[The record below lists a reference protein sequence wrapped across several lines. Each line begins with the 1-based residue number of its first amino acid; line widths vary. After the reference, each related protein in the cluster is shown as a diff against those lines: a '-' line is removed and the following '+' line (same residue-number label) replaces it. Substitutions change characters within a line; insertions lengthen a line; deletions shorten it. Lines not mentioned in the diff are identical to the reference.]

1 MLAVSVDESAHER
14 LLAREDLV
22 FERKYDGIRALVEV
36 TPSAGGRGADARGEP
51 EVRIWSRLGNDK
63 TAQFPEIAEGLAA
76 LAAGLRG
83 PVVLDGEIVAVDAG
97 GRALPF
103 ERIQGRM
110 HRRGRPH
117 PSAAPDTAAVL
128 MAFDLIR
135 DGREDLRPRPLT
147 ERRARLVDRL
157 DPEPGG
163 AVRVVPSR
171 RGGGAD
177 LRDEALA
184 GDWEGLIAKD
194 PASRYLSGRRNP
206 AWRKLKLVRRQEFVV
221 GGWTEGRSSRSGFGA
236 LLVGY
241 YPGGTPATP
250 PPRARAA
257 SGRAAASGRPRGA
270 DRLIYAGHVGSGFTQ
285 TDLDAIGGHL
295 HAIAADESPFTAVPP
310 ANETPHWV
318 EPSLV
323 VEVKFTRWTVDE
335 VLRHPVYLGVRADT
349 APRDV
354 RREDD
359 RARRAPAGAGTA
371 ADPPGVRR
379 AQDSAP
385 DGTSA
390 ADPPGVR
397 PAPAGTSA
405 PSPPGVRRAPDPASA
420 GTSAADPPGA
430 RRAPDPAPAGTS
442 AADPSGARRALDSA
456 PAGISAAD
464 LPGVH
469 RAPDPAP
476 AGISAADLP
485 GVHRAPDPA
494 PAGISAADPPG
505 ARRAPDS
512 APAGI
517 SAADPPGARRA
528 PDPAGTS
535 AAGPPR
541 ARRAA
546 GPPRAHRASDSA
558 RGGIST
564 DGLPRARGGSDRP
577 PPGDAAGPAR
587 AARARPG
594 GSRPSS
600 RSARAP
606 APTPAPLPPEPV
618 ADPAID
624 ALCDQLRALE
634 SGRKRGTLVLPD
646 GSQVPVGNL
655 HKVFWPEPGLTK
667 GDLVRFNLRMSPF
680 LLPVVADRPL
690 VMKRFPNGVDGK
702 WFYQHRS
709 PDELPEGVRVV
720 TVSESLEREDTGVP
734 YLIGGTLQTLAW
746 MAQLAVISQDPWFSR
761 LPDIAEA
768 DWVALDLDPMPE
780 APFSRV
786 VEVARWL
793 HDELVRLGAP
803 CLAKTS
809 GASGLHIYIPL
820 PPGTPYEAGMIFCQ
834 IVATIVASRHPRA
847 ATVERMVK
855 RRAADAVY
863 IDYLQNIYGKT
874 LAAAYSARASPF
886 AGVSTPLTWD
896 EVHDG
901 LKTGLSPRDFTLG
914 NIFDRLAEVGD
925 LWAEL
930 RSGAPADLRAALAG
944 LEAG

>member
-1 MLAVSVDESAHER
+1 MLAVSVDDSAHER
-14 LLAREDLV
+14 LLARDDLV

-36 TPSAGGRGADARGEP
+36 TPPAGRRAADARGEP
-51 EVRIWSRLGNDK
+51 DVRIWSRLGNDK
-63 TAQFPEIAEGLAA
+63 TAQFTEVAEGLAA
-76 LAAGLRG
+76 LAAGFPG
-83 PVVLDGEIVAVDAG
+83 PVVLDGEIVAVDAAG
-97 GRALPF
+97 GALPF

-110 HRRGRPH
+110 HRRGRPRA
-117 PSAAPDTAAVL
+117 AAPGVAGVL
-128 MAFDLIR
+128 IAFDLLR
-135 DGREDLRPRPLT
+135 DGDEDLRPRPFS
-147 ERRARLVDRL
+147 ERRTRLVERL
-157 DPEPGG
+157 GPAAAGV
-163 AVRVVPSR
+163 VRVVPSR
-171 RGGGAD
+171 LGGGAG

-184 GDWEGLIAKD
+184 NDWEGLIVKD
-194 PASRYLSGRRNP
+194 PASRYLSGRRSP

-250 PPRARAA
+250 PPRARASA
-257 SGRAAASGRPRGA
+257 ARAAASGRPRGA

-285 TDLDAIGGHL
+285 TDLDAIGDHL

-318 EPSLV
+318 EPSFV

-359 RARRAPAGAGTA
+359 RARRAPAGAGTSA

-379 AQDSAP
+379 APAPAGAGTSAADLP
-385 DGTSA
+385 GVRRTPAPAPAPAGTSA

-397 PAPAGTSA
+397 
-405 PSPPGVRRAPDPASA
+405 
-420 GTSAADPPGA
+420 
-430 RRAPDPAPAGTS
+430 RAPDPAPAATS
-442 AADPSGARRALDSA
+442 AS
-456 PAGISAAD
+456 
-464 LPGVH
+464 
-469 RAPDPAP
+469 
-476 AGISAADLP
+476 
-485 GVHRAPDPA
+485 
-494 PAGISAADPPG
+494 
-505 ARRAPDS
+505 
-512 APAGI
+512 
-517 SAADPPGARRA
+517 
-528 PDPAGTS
+528 
-535 AAGPPR
+535 GPPR
-541 ARRAA
+541 AR
-546 GPPRAHRASDSA
+546 RASDSA
-558 RGGIST
+558 RGGISA
-564 DGLPRARGGSDRP
+564 DGLPRARGASDRP
-577 PPGDAAGPAR
+577 PSGNAAGPAR
-587 AARARPG
+587 TARARAG
-594 GSRPSS
+594 GSRPAA

-606 APTPAPLPPEPV
+606 APTLAPLPRQPV

-667 GDLVRFNLRMSPF
+667 GDLVRFNLRMSPL

-793 HDELVRLGAP
+793 HDELARLDAP

-886 AGVSTPLTWD
+886 AGVSTPLTWV

-901 LKTGLSPRDFTLG
+901 LKTGLSPRDLTLG
-914 NIFDRLAEVGD
+914 NIFDRLSGVGD

>member
-1 MLAVSVDESAHER
+1 MLAVSADESAHER

-36 TPSAGGRGADARGEP
+36 TPPAGRRGAGARGEP

-63 TAQFPEIAEGLAA
+63 TEQFPEIAVELAA
-76 LAAGLRG
+76 LAARVPG

-103 ERIQGRM
+103 ERLQGRM
-110 HRRGRPH
+110 HRFGRPH
-117 PSAAPDTAAVL
+117 PRAPDTAAVL

-147 ERRARLVDRL
+147 ERRARLVERL
-157 DPEPGG
+157 DEEAGG
-163 AVRVVPSR
+163 VVRVVQSR
-171 RGGGAD
+171 VGGGVD
-177 LRDEALA
+177 LRGEALA
-184 GDWEGLIAKD
+184 GDWEGLLVKD
-194 PASRYLSGRRNP
+194 PASKYLSGRRSS

-236 LLVGY
+236 LLVGH
-241 YPGGTPATP
+241 YPGGTGAEPLS
-250 PPRARAA
+250 R
-257 SGRAAASGRPRGA
+257 GRAAASARASSAGPRRAA

-285 TDLDAIGGHL
+285 ADLDAIGAHL
-295 HAIAADESPFTAVPP
+295 HAIAAGESPFTAVPP

-323 VEVKFTRWTVDE
+323 VEVKFTRWTADE
-335 VLRHPVYLGVRADT
+335 VLRHPVYVGVRADT

-354 RREDD
+354 RREDGGGAPGSARAVTAAARSPHTPRAARSP
-359 RARRAPAGAGTA
+359 RARRAPGSPPAVTA
-371 ADPPGVRR
+371 A
-379 AQDSAP
+379 
-385 DGTSA
+385 SA
-390 ADPPGVR
+390 A
-397 PAPAGTSA
+397 
-405 PSPPGVRRAPDPASA
+405 
-420 GTSAADPPGA
+420 
-430 RRAPDPAPAGTS
+430 
-442 AADPSGARRALDSA
+442 L
-456 PAGISAAD
+456 
-464 LPGVH
+464 
-469 RAPDPAP
+469 
-476 AGISAADLP
+476 
-485 GVHRAPDPA
+485 
-494 PAGISAADPPG
+494 
-505 ARRAPDS
+505 
-512 APAGI
+512 
-517 SAADPPGARRA
+517 
-528 PDPAGTS
+528 
-535 AAGPPR
+535 
-541 ARRAA
+541 
-546 GPPRAHRASDSA
+546 
-558 RGGIST
+558 
-564 DGLPRARGGSDRP
+564 RARGGCASGR
-577 PPGDAAGPAR
+577 
-587 AARARPG
+587 
-594 GSRPSS
+594 SPSS

-606 APTPAPLPPEPV
+606 AGAPASPPMSAP
-618 ADPAID
+618 DPAID

-634 SGRKRGTLVLPD
+634 ASRKRGVIRLPD
-646 GSQVPVGNL
+646 GSEVPVGNL

-667 GDLVRFNLRMSPF
+667 GDLVRFNLRMSPY

-690 VMKRFPNGVDGK
+690 VMKRFPNGIDGK

-720 TVSESLEREDTGVP
+720 TVNESLEREDTGVP

-780 APFSRV
+780 APFGRV

-793 HDELVRLGAP
+793 HDELDRLGVP

-886 AGVSTPLTWD
+886 AGVSTPLTWA

-901 LKTGLSPRDFTLG
+901 LKTGLSPRDFTLE
-914 NIFDRLAEVGD
+914 NVFERLAEVGD
-925 LWAEL
+925 LWADL
-930 RSGAPADLRAALAG
+930 RTAAPADLRAVLTG

>member
-1 MLAVSVDESAHER
+1 MGGRTGSRAAAAGRAPRRARRADADRGPAWTEDAAALRPMLAVSADESAHDR

-36 TPSAGGRGADARGEP
+36 TPPAARRGAAARGEP

-63 TAQFPEIAEGLAA
+63 TGQFPEIAVELSA
-76 LAAGLRG
+76 LAARLAG

-103 ERIQGRM
+103 ERLQGRM
-110 HRRGRPH
+110 HRFGRPH
-117 PSAAPDTAAVL
+117 PRTPDTAAVL

-147 ERRARLVDRL
+147 DRRARLVERL
-157 DPEPGG
+157 DPDAGG

-171 RGGGAD
+171 VGGGVD
-177 LRDEALA
+177 LRGEALA
-184 GDWEGLIAKD
+184 DDWEGLLVKD
-194 PASRYLSGRRNP
+194 PASKYLSGRRSP

-241 YPGGTPATP
+241 YPGGTGGEP
-250 PPRARAA
+250 PSR
-257 SGRAAASGRPRGA
+257 GRAAASARASSAAPRRA
-270 DRLIYAGHVGSGFTQ
+270 ANRLIYAGHVGSGFAQ
-285 TDLDAIGGHL
+285 ADLDAIGAHL
-295 HAIAADESPFTAVPP
+295 HAIAAGESPFTAVPP
-310 ANETPHWV
+310 ANEAPHWV

-323 VEVKFTRWTVDE
+323 VEVKFTRWTADD
-335 VLRHPVYLGVRADT
+335 VLRHPVYLGVRADI

-354 RREDD
+354 RREDG
-359 RARRAPAGAGTA
+359 RARRAPGSPPAVTA
-371 ADPPGVRR
+371 A
-379 AQDSAP
+379 SA
-385 DGTSA
+385 
-390 ADPPGVR
+390 
-397 PAPAGTSA
+397 
-405 PSPPGVRRAPDPASA
+405 
-420 GTSAADPPGA
+420 
-430 RRAPDPAPAGTS
+430 
-442 AADPSGARRALDSA
+442 
-456 PAGISAAD
+456 
-464 LPGVH
+464 
-469 RAPDPAP
+469 
-476 AGISAADLP
+476 
-485 GVHRAPDPA
+485 
-494 PAGISAADPPG
+494 
-505 ARRAPDS
+505 
-512 APAGI
+512 
-517 SAADPPGARRA
+517 
-528 PDPAGTS
+528 
-535 AAGPPR
+535 
-541 ARRAA
+541 
-546 GPPRAHRASDSA
+546 
-558 RGGIST
+558 
-564 DGLPRARGGSDRP
+564 LPRARG
-577 PPGDAAGPAR
+577 R
-587 AARARPG
+587 ASGA
-594 GSRPSS
+594 RPSS

-606 APTPAPLPPEPV
+606 APTSPPPPMSAP
-618 ADPAID
+618 DPAID
-624 ALCDQLRALE
+624 VLCDRLRALE
-634 SGRKRGTLVLPD
+634 SSRKRGVLRLPD
-646 GSQVPVGNL
+646 GGEVPVGNL

-667 GDLVRFNLRMSPF
+667 GDLVRFNLRMSPY

-690 VMKRFPNGVDGK
+690 VMKRFPNGIDGK

-720 TVSESLEREDTGVP
+720 TVNESLAREDTGVP

-793 HDELVRLGAP
+793 HDELARLGVP

-834 IVATIVASRHPRA
+834 IVATIVASRHPRV

-886 AGVSTPLTWD
+886 AGVSTPLTWA

-901 LKTGLSPRDFTLG
+901 LKAGLSPRDFTLE
-914 NIFDRLAEVGD
+914 NVFDRLAEVGD
-925 LWAEL
+925 LWAGL
-930 RSGAPADLRAALAG
+930 RAGAPADLRAVLAG
-944 LEAG
+944 LESG

>member
-1 MLAVSVDESAHER
+1 MLAVSADESAHER

-36 TPSAGGRGADARGEP
+36 TPPAGRRGAGARGEP
-51 EVRIWSRLGNDK
+51 EVRVWSRLGNDK
-63 TAQFPEIAEGLAA
+63 TAQFPEIAIELAA
-76 LAAGLRG
+76 LAGGLPG

-103 ERIQGRM
+103 ERLQGRM
-110 HRRGRPH
+110 HRLGRPH
-117 PSAAPDTAAVL
+117 PRAPDTAAVL

-147 ERRARLVDRL
+147 ERRARLVERL
-157 DPEPGG
+157 DPDAGG
-163 AVRVVPSR
+163 VVRVVPSR
-171 RGGGAD
+171 VGGGVD
-177 LRDEALA
+177 LRAEALA
-184 GDWEGLIAKD
+184 GDWEGLLVKD
-194 PASRYLSGRRNP
+194 PASRYLSGRRSP

-241 YPGGTPATP
+241 YADGTAEPPA
-250 PPRARAA
+250 RR
-257 SGRAAASGRPRGA
+257 RAAASARASSAGPRRA
-270 DRLIYAGHVGSGFTQ
+270 AHRLTYAGHVGSGFSQ
-285 TDLDAIGGHL
+285 ADLDAIGAHL

-323 VEVKFTRWTVDE
+323 VEVKFTRWTADE
-335 VLRHPVYLGVRADT
+335 VLRHPVYLGVRTDT
-349 APRDV
+349 APQDV
-354 RREDD
+354 RREDGGGAPGSTRAVTAAARSPHTPRAARSP
-359 RARRAPAGAGTA
+359 RARRGSGSPPAETSAGAPPRARGGRASGTRPPSRSGRAPAGA
-371 ADPPGVRR
+371 
-379 AQDSAP
+379 
-385 DGTSA
+385 
-390 ADPPGVR
+390 
-397 PAPAGTSA
+397 PAP
-405 PSPPGVRRAPDPASA
+405 PPKPVPDPAVD
-420 GTSAADPPGA
+420 T
-430 RRAPDPAPAGTS
+430 
-442 AADPSGARRALDSA
+442 
-456 PAGISAAD
+456 
-464 LPGVH
+464 
-469 RAPDPAP
+469 
-476 AGISAADLP
+476 
-485 GVHRAPDPA
+485 
-494 PAGISAADPPG
+494 
-505 ARRAPDS
+505 
-512 APAGI
+512 
-517 SAADPPGARRA
+517 
-528 PDPAGTS
+528 
-535 AAGPPR
+535 
-541 ARRAA
+541 
-546 GPPRAHRASDSA
+546 
-558 RGGIST
+558 
-564 DGLPRARGGSDRP
+564 
-577 PPGDAAGPAR
+577 
-587 AARARPG
+587 
-594 GSRPSS
+594 
-600 RSARAP
+600 
-606 APTPAPLPPEPV
+606 
-618 ADPAID
+618 
-624 ALCDQLRALE
+624 LCDQLRALE
-634 SGRKRGTLVLPD
+634 SSRKRGVIRLPD
-646 GSQVPVGNL
+646 GSEVPVGNL

-667 GDLVRFNLRMSPF
+667 GDLVRFNLRMSPY

-690 VMKRFPNGVDGK
+690 VMKRFPNGIDGK

-761 LPDIAEA
+761 LPDIVEA

-786 VEVARWL
+786 VEVACWL
-793 HDELVRLGAP
+793 HDELERLGVP

-809 GASGLHIYIPL
+809 GASGLHIYVPL

-886 AGVSTPLTWD
+886 AGVSTPLTWA

-901 LKTGLSPRDFTLG
+901 LKTGLSPRGFTLE

-930 RSGAPADLRAALAG
+930 RAGAPADLRAALAG
-944 LEAG
+944 LETG

>member
-1 MLAVSVDESAHER
+1 MLAVSADESAHER
-14 LLAREDLV
+14 LLARDDLV

-36 TPSAGGRGADARGEP
+36 WPAAGKGRGLDAEGGV

-63 TAQFPEIAEGLAA
+63 TAQFTEVAEGLAA
-76 LAAGLRG
+76 LAAGFPG
-83 PVVLDGEIVAVDAG
+83 PVVLDGEIVAVDAAG
-97 GRALPF
+97 GALPF

-110 HRRGRPH
+110 HRRGRPRA
-117 PSAAPDTAAVL
+117 AAPGAAAVL
-128 MAFDLIR
+128 IAFDLIR
-135 DGREDLRPRPLT
+135 DADEDLRPRPFN
-147 ERRARLVDRL
+147 ERRARLVERL
-157 DPEPGG
+157 DPDAGSV
-163 AVRVVPSR
+163 VRVVASR
-171 RGGGAD
+171 LGGGAG

-184 GDWEGLIAKD
+184 NDWEGLIVKD
-194 PASRYLSGRRNP
+194 PASRYLSGRRSP

-257 SGRAAASGRPRGA
+257 SGRAAASGRRRGADRPRGA

-285 TDLDAIGGHL
+285 TDLDAIGDHL
-295 HAIAADESPFTAVPP
+295 HAIAAGESPFTAVPP

-323 VEVKFTRWTVDE
+323 VEVKFTRWTADE

-359 RARRAPAGAGTA
+359 RGRRALAGAGTSA
-371 ADPPGVRR
+371 ADLPGARR
-379 AQDSAP
+379 ASDSAP
-385 DGTSA
+385 AGTSA

-397 PAPAGTSA
+397 RASDSA
-405 PSPPGVRRAPDPASA
+405 PEGISAVDPS
-420 GTSAADPPGA
+420 GA
-430 RRAPDPAPAGTS
+430 RRAPDPAP
-442 AADPSGARRALDSA
+442 D
-456 PAGISAAD
+456 GIS
-464 LPGVH
+464 G
-469 RAPDPAP
+469 
-476 AGISAADLP
+476 
-485 GVHRAPDPA
+485 
-494 PAGISAADPPG
+494 ADPPR

-512 APAGI
+512 APDGI
-517 SAADPPGARRA
+517 SA
-528 PDPAGTS
+528 S
-535 AAGPPR
+535 GPPR
-541 ARRAA
+541 ARRVPD
-546 GPPRAHRASDSA
+546 PPRAHRASDSA
-558 RGGIST
+558 RGGT
-564 DGLPRARGGSDRP
+564 PAADLPRARRASDSP
-577 PPGDAAGPAR
+577 PPGGAVGPAGPPRAR
-587 AARARPG
+587 AGA
-594 GSRPSS
+594 SRPAS
-600 RSARAP
+600 RPARAP
-606 APTPAPLPPEPV
+606 ALTPAPLPPQPV

-646 GSQVPVGNL
+646 GSQVPAGNL

-667 GDLVRFNLRMSPF
+667 GDLVRFNLRMSPY

-886 AGVSTPLTWD
+886 AGVSTPLTWV

-914 NIFDRLAEVGD
+914 NIFDRLSGVGD

>member
-1 MLAVSVDESAHER
+1 MGGRNGSRAAAAPTPRRARRAAADREAAWTAALRPMLAVSADESAHER

-36 TPSAGGRGADARGEP
+36 TPPDGRGGAGARGEP

-63 TAQFPEIAEGLAA
+63 TAQFPEIAVELGA
-76 LAAGLRG
+76 LAARLPG

-103 ERIQGRM
+103 ERLQGRM
-110 HRRGRPH
+110 HRLGRPH
-117 PSAAPDTAAVL
+117 PRAPDTAAVL

-147 ERRARLVDRL
+147 ERRARLVERL
-157 DPEPGG
+157 DPDAGG
-163 AVRVVPSR
+163 VVRVVPSR
-171 RGGGAD
+171 VGGGVD
-177 LRDEALA
+177 LRGEALA
-184 GDWEGLIAKD
+184 GDWEGLLVKD
-194 PASRYLSGRRNP
+194 PASKYLSGRRSA

-241 YPGGTPATP
+241 YPGGEGADP
-250 PPRARAA
+250 PSR
-257 SGRAAASGRPRGA
+257 GRAAGSARTSSSRGRRA
-270 DRLIYAGHVGSGFTQ
+270 AERLIYAGHVGSGFTQ
-285 TDLDAIGGHL
+285 ADLDAIGAHL
-295 HAIAADESPFTAVPP
+295 HAIAAGESPFTAVPP

-335 VLRHPVYLGVRADT
+335 VLRHPVYLGVRTDT

-354 RREDD
+354 RLEEG
-359 RARRAPAGAGTA
+359 RARRASGSARAVTA
-371 ADPPGVRR
+371 A
-379 AQDSAP
+379 
-385 DGTSA
+385 SA
-390 ADPPGVR
+390 ALR
-397 PAPAGTSA
+397 AG
-405 PSPPGVRRAPDPASA
+405 
-420 GTSAADPPGA
+420 
-430 RRAPDPAPAGTS
+430 
-442 AADPSGARRALDSA
+442 
-456 PAGISAAD
+456 
-464 LPGVH
+464 
-469 RAPDPAP
+469 
-476 AGISAADLP
+476 
-485 GVHRAPDPA
+485 
-494 PAGISAADPPG
+494 
-505 ARRAPDS
+505 
-512 APAGI
+512 
-517 SAADPPGARRA
+517 
-528 PDPAGTS
+528 
-535 AAGPPR
+535 R
-541 ARRAA
+541 ARAGGTRA
-546 GPPRAHRASDSA
+546 
-558 RGGIST
+558 
-564 DGLPRARGGSDRP
+564 
-577 PPGDAAGPAR
+577 
-587 AARARPG
+587 
-594 GSRPSS
+594 SS

-606 APTPAPLPPEPV
+606 ASAPVPPPKPAP
-618 ADPAID
+618 DPAVD

-634 SGRKRGTLVLPD
+634 SGRKRGVLRLPD
-646 GSQVPVGNL
+646 GSEVPVGNL

-667 GDLVRFNLRMSPF
+667 GDLVRFNLRMSPY

-690 VMKRFPNGVDGK
+690 VMKRFPNGIDGK

-793 HDELVRLGAP
+793 HDELARLGVP

-863 IDYLQNIYGKT
+863 VDYLQNIYGKT

-886 AGVSTPLTWD
+886 AGVSTPLTWA

-901 LKTGLSPRDFTLG
+901 LKTGLSPRDFTLE
-914 NIFDRLAEVGD
+914 NVFDRLAEVGD
-925 LWAEL
+925 LWADL
-930 RSGAPADLRAALAG
+930 RTAPPADLRAVLAG
-944 LEAG
+944 LEAD

>member
-1 MLAVSVDESAHER
+1 MLAVSVDESVHER

-36 TPSAGGRGADARGEP
+36 TPPAGGRGADARGEP

-184 GDWEGLIAKD
+184 GDWEGLIVKD

-250 PPRARAA
+250 PPRARAVA
-257 SGRAAASGRPRGA
+257 TRAAASGRPRGA

-285 TDLDAIGGHL
+285 ADLDAIGGHL

-359 RARRAPAGAGTA
+359 RARRAPAGAGTS
-371 ADPPGVRR
+371 AD
-379 AQDSAP
+379 
-385 DGTSA
+385 
-390 ADPPGVR
+390 
-397 PAPAGTSA
+397 
-405 PSPPGVRRAPDPASA
+405 PPGVRRAPDPARDGISA
-420 GTSAADPPGA
+420 ADPPGARRAPDPARDGISAADPPGARRAPDPAPDGTSAADPPGA
-430 RRAPDPAPAGTS
+430 RRAPDPAGAGTS
-442 AADPSGARRALDSA
+442 AADPPGARCAPDSA
-456 PAGISAAD
+456 RDGISAAD
-464 LPGVH
+464 PPGGR

-476 AGISAADLP
+476 D
-485 GVHRAPDPA
+485 
-494 PAGISAADPPG
+494 GISAADPPG
-505 ARRAPDS
+505 ARRAP
-512 APAGI
+512 
-517 SAADPPGARRA
+517 
-528 PDPAGTS
+528 AGTS
-535 AAGPPR
+535 APGPPR

-564 DGLPRARGGSDRP
+564 DGLPRARGASDRP

-587 AARARPG
+587 AARARAG

-606 APTPAPLPPEPV
+606 AFTPAPLPPQPV

-667 GDLVRFNLRMSPF
+667 GDLVRFNLRMSPL

-690 VMKRFPNGVDGK
+690 VMKRFPNGIDGK

-886 AGVSTPLTWD
+886 AGVSTPLTWV

-914 NIFDRLAEVGD
+914 NIFDRLSGVGD